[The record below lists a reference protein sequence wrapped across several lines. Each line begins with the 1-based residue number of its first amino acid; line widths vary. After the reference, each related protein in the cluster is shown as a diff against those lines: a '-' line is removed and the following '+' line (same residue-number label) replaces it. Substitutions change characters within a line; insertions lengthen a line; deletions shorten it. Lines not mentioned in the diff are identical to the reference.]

1 MGKGKAPRQQKNS
14 QRGNDRKTRQIQK
27 KQKLASQSV
36 DQDEQVDYQNLFQML
51 NETSDLRKVEKS
63 LITFATI
70 SLDEESPTLG

>member
-70 SLDEESPTLG
+70 SLDEGSPTLG